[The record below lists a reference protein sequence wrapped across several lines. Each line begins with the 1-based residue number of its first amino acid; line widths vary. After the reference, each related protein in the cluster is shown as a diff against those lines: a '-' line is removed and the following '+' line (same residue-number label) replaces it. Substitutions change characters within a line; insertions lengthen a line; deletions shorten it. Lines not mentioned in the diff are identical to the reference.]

1 MAVTPT
7 YSLNKKLMAY
17 DKTKIYEQAIKAI
30 KENNLFFVED
40 IVAWL
45 PISKPTLY
53 DYFPVD
59 SNEFNTIKSLL
70 EENKTKTKSAIRA
83 KLFKSAKATE
93 LLALYRLI
101 CTKEEHQLLNQ
112 SYIDHTSK
120 GEQIQNQMTISM
132 PDELKALI
140 NATPKV

>member
-1 MAVTPT
+1 
-7 YSLNKKLMAY
+7 MAY

-30 KENNLFFVED
+30 KDNNLFFVED
-40 IVAWL
+40 IIAWL
-45 PISKPTLY
+45 PCSKPTFYEL
-53 DYFPVD
+53 FPVD

-120 GEQIQNQMTISM
+120 GEKITTDLS
-132 PDELKALI
+132 
-140 NATPKV
+140 

>member
-1 MAVTPT
+1 
-7 YSLNKKLMAY
+7 MAY